1 MTIINLFLI
10 TIIVCF
16 VVDCSG
22 FINDGV
28 KPFAAWFINRKSKV
42 KVKPENI
49 VISKPFSC
57 SLCLTF
63 WLSIIYILVTNQFTL
78 VNLVYICI
86 LALLSSNISEALM
99 QIKDFIAWLQMKI
112 NNLMRWSSQKQK
124 TNKII
129 LLINYNLSKLYYW

>member
-1 MTIINLFLI
+1 MNTLFDIFLI

-16 VVDCSG
+16 IVDVSG

-28 KPFAAWFINRKSKV
+28 KPFVAWLINRKSTV

-49 VISKPFSC
+49 NIGKPFSC

-63 WLSIIYILVTNQFTL
+63 WLSIIYIIVTNQFSL
-78 VNLVYICI
+78 MNLVFICL
-86 LALLSSNISEALM
+86 LALLSSNISEAMM

-112 NNLMRWSSQKQK
+112 NNLMR
-124 TNKII
+124 
-129 LLINYNLSKLYYW
+129 